1 MIKHQPKWVNLIK
14 ITRSFSLA
22 MILRSGFIQIENV
35 NNLAFYRRQ
44 NRNGIA
50 WKKKNG
56 KSFFSGLPGWI
67 HGYLELNFAI
77 ISYLNALFA
86 FTQNPFN
93 RRTYIFAFF
102 FRCACG
108 KCYVSHARRCVY
120 SFQIDRID
128 LISES
133 ITCSN
138 VIQTHGNGIHIFDHI
153 TSNKFWYWQC
163 RLFFSIEINTHL
175 IEYV

>member
-1 MIKHQPKWVNLIK
+1 
-14 ITRSFSLA
+14 

-50 WKKKNG
+50 WKKKDG

-102 FRCACG
+102 FAVRVENAM
-108 KCYVSHARRCVY
+108 S
-120 SFQIDRID
+120 
-128 LISES
+128 L
-133 ITCSN
+133 
-138 VIQTHGNGIHIFDHI
+138 THVDVF
-153 TSNKFWYWQC
+153 TRFK
-163 RLFFSIEINTHL
+163 L
-175 IEYV
+175 IELI